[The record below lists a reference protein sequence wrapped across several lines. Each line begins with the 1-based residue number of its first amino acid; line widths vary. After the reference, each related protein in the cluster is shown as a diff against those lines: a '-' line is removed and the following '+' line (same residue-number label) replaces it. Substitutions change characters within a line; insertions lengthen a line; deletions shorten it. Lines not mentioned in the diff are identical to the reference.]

1 MAVIKNIGRNAGNQ
15 EAANARGPAKPRSV
29 DLLEGLLSPE
39 ERVVTPLNPPGRN
52 KLRTDTKPSAKSKK
66 LIRSFS
72 KLRMRHA
79 VIVGSFIAG
88 VVVPASLSTFYMM
101 FVAADQYHST
111 SSFAVRSIEVSSGAD
126 LMGLFT
132 QASTGNTG
140 ADSYILIDYIR
151 SSKMLGD
158 VEQKFNLE
166 SIFAVRGL
174 DYFYGLRSG
183 EAVEDKLAYW
193 RNMVR
198 INYDH
203 ASGIMELEVRA
214 FDPVEAQEI
223 AKFIIQRSDE
233 LINNLSASARDG
245 VLRASREEMQLS
257 EARLIKARTALREY
271 RDVSQEVDPVEGA
284 KLALQ
289 IIGGLEAEL
298 VKLNSDLST
307 AQAQMSDDTP
317 RMRVLKTRIESLEK
331 QLNTERQRLGSG
343 EQGNGAPSSDVA
355 GRIQKYESLETE
367 REFAE
372 RAYGA
377 SLASLEKARVD
388 AGSKQRYLGVFIDP
402 TLSELAQY
410 PARFLNSFIVTLGL
424 LFAWAVFVM
433 GYYNIRDRN

>member
-1 MAVIKNIGRNAGNQ
+1 MAVIKNIGRSGVKQ
-15 EAANARGPAKPRSV
+15 EAAKAGEPAKPKSV

-39 ERVVTPLNPPGRN
+39 ERVVTPLNPGRN
-52 KLRTDTKPSAKSKK
+52 KLKPATKAPEKPAGLLKK
-66 LIRSFS
+66 LR

-88 VVVPASLSTFYMM
+88 VAIPASLSTFYMI
-101 FVAADQYHST
+101 FVAADQYHS
-111 SSFAVRSIEVSSGAD
+111 SASFAVRSIDAASGGD

-132 QASTGNTG
+132 QASSGNTTS
-140 ADSYILIDYIR
+140 DSYILIDYIR
-151 SSKMLGD
+151 SSKMLAE
-158 VEQKFNLE
+158 VEQKFDLD

-174 DYFYGLRSG
+174 DYFYGLWGG
-183 EAVEDKLAYW
+183 EALEDKLAYW

-198 INYDH
+198 VNFDH

-214 FDPVEAQEI
+214 FDPVQSQEI
-223 AKFIIQRSDE
+223 AKFVIQKSDE
-233 LINNLSASARDG
+233 LVNNLSSDAREG
-245 VLRASREEMQLS
+245 VLRASREEVELS
-257 EARLIKARTALREY
+257 EKRLAEARVALRAY
-271 RDVSQEVDPVEGA
+271 RDQSQEVDPVEGA

-289 IIGGLEAEL
+289 IVGGLEAEL
-298 VKLNSDLST
+298 VKLNSDLAT
-307 AQAQMSDDTP
+307 ARTQMGDDTP
-317 RMRVLKTRIESLEK
+317 RMRVLKARIESLEQ
-331 QLNTERQRLGSG
+331 QLATERQRLGSG
-343 EQGNGAPSSDVA
+343 DASGTEGASSDVA

-377 SLASLEKARVD
+377 SLASLEKARMD
-388 AGSKQRYLGVFIDP
+388 ASSKQRYLATFIEP

-410 PARFLNSFIVTLGL
+410 PSRLLNSFIVTLGL